1 MYSYKVVTPSGD
13 MKKGTLAVD
22 TEAQALSLLSSQGMV
37 IVELQDLSK
46 KKFKIGRPI
55 TKNYIAVL
63 MRQFATMLTAQVPIA
78 TAIKIIKEGEHN
90 PKAEAMLERIYSDV
104 QAGKSLYESMS
115 EYPKYFTPF
124 VLSLIMTGEANG
136 KLEEAFDRIA
146 TKLERDCDL
155 ASKVRSAMI
164 YPCILLVIAL
174 GVIILLNV
182 MVIPS
187 FSEMFASMG
196 ADLPMVTKALMS
208 ISDFFVNY
216 WWVLVAG
223 VIVIIGVFI
232 ALWHTYKGRK
242 GIETVLKYVPIY
254 KGIHATTELANI
266 CRSLNALLSGGVPI
280 VKAIEITKMT
290 TSTLKMREEFDNII
304 IKMKQGISVHTA
316 FCEVESGF
324 SPLMLEMIK
333 IGEESGSIDTIMGN
347 TALIYEKEL
356 ERKIKNALTWM
367 EPIIILVLG
376 ALVAFILISVVVP
389 MFEMYSLIEA

>member
-1 MYSYKVVTPSGD
+1 

-22 TEAQALSLLSSQGMV
+22 TETQALSLLSSQGMI

-46 KKFKIGRPI
+46 KKFKFGRPI

-90 PKAEAMLERIYSDV
+90 PKAEAMLEHIYSDV

-115 EYPKYFTPF
+115 EYPKYFSPF

-155 ASKVRSAMI
+155 TSKIRSAMI

-196 ADLPMVTKALMS
+196 ADLPDVTKALMS

-216 WWVLVAG
+216 WWVL
-223 VIVIIGVFI
+223 IIGVVII
-232 ALWHTYKGRK
+232 ASILVGLWHTYKGRK
-242 GIETVLKYVPIY
+242 GIESVLKHIPIY

-280 VKAIEITKMT
+280 VRAIEITKMT
-290 TSTLKMREEFDNII
+290 TSTLQMREEFDNII

-367 EPIIILVLG
+367 EPMIILILG
-376 ALVAFILISVVVP
+376 VLVAFILISVVVP